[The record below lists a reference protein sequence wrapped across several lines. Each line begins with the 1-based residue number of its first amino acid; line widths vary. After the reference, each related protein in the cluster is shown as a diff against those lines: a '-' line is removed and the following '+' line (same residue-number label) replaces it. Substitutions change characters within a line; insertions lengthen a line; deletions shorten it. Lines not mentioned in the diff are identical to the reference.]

1 MLSSDIRLY
10 TWVDVE
16 EAIALNIEMQSRPSW
31 LVGASAYWEG
41 LTLYVTPNSKALAM
55 LWLDEAFAPRF
66 APGNDT
72 GESDPAIVLESTD
85 DKPRLLSVFIEE
97 ADGPSAFTPFRPSF
111 QRQSESVLMTPIQ
124 FPTPLVDSPPVVT
137 FHSFKG
143 GVGRTAH
150 AIALAQAIARKN
162 KKVLLIDG
170 DLEAPGISWL
180 LHSRLAEPPVSF
192 ADFLAL
198 IHGDTDPAYIG
209 SLALV
214 QERLLNAELDGIYVM
229 PAFRTMERYV
239 SLEIR
244 PEHILQGAKD
254 PYVLTSLLSELGK
267 RLGVSAVIIDLR
279 AGFSEL
285 SAGLLLDPRNYRILV
300 TTLGGQSVAGTE
312 QVLSLLGRI
321 ELAAKQAGTDAG
333 YPRPAVV
340 FNMVPSDPENS
351 RLLDCQQK
359 IQEAASAFL
368 DNNVLGLPTFIAPF
382 DSNLLGIPLDWEDVV
397 ARLDK
402 AGIVETA
409 REVLDLLPWQEIS
422 ASPLQETV
430 NPTYNPLMR
439 RQKLDDFTA
448 KLIVA
453 ETGTQDDLLIT
464 SSLQN
469 LASDNRRQVP
479 TVVVV
484 GAKGAGKTYTFIQL
498 VGLKTWNS
506 FVRKAGEPSGRT
518 VLGRITGSPQPD
530 PNKRYEPSTISHLDA
545 SFDAVVFPVLA
556 SRNLGEA
563 ARQLIKEAQENGL
576 SDLGFASAMAS
587 TEIYDVIHKNLLLNL
602 HVGQWRQIWL
612 NIIAWSIGFRVK
624 DEEAGLSLAK
634 HLQDTGK
641 RVVGVFDG
649 LEDLFPE
656 FSNASS
662 QEQVALRA
670 LLQEVPDWLN
680 QQPGKPVGIV
690 VFVRRDIVSAAIKQ
704 NVAQFLARYDAYA
717 LKWNREE
724 ALRLVAWT
732 AAKAGVL
739 EGLPLADLQEMDE
752 QKIIESLYPLWGK
765 KLGRE
770 NSREGRSAEWVV
782 AALSDYKRQ
791 IQARDLVRL
800 LNLASHKSLSDQLW
814 TDRLLTPSAVRDSLD
829 ACSQMKIEE
838 IEAENAPLEAI
849 FRKMREYS
857 TDRQIP
863 FQQEDMKLTS
873 EEIKALEDNGVLLRD
888 PDGCYMPEI
897 FRRGLAFEL
906 KSGVRP
912 RVLSMAY
919 RAARRK

>member
-498 VGLKTWNS
+498 VGL
-506 FVRKAGEPSGRT
+506 
-518 VLGRITGSPQPD
+518 
-530 PNKRYEPSTISHLDA
+530 
-545 SFDAVVFPVLA
+545 
-556 SRNLGEA
+556 
-563 ARQLIKEAQENGL
+563 
-576 SDLGFASAMAS
+576 
-587 TEIYDVIHKNLLLNL
+587 
-602 HVGQWRQIWL
+602 
-612 NIIAWSIGFRVK
+612 
-624 DEEAGLSLAK
+624 
-634 HLQDTGK
+634 
-641 RVVGVFDG
+641 
-649 LEDLFPE
+649 EDLFPE